1 MTSETSN
8 GLDFPQPSEYIKRMY
23 TEYMAEPTQPRET
36 KQLWKWEPEMQNKAI
51 GLEKPEKGVWYYF
64 RARK

>member
-8 GLDFPQPSEYIKRMY
+8 GLDFPQPSEYINRMY

-36 KQLWKWEPEMQNKAI
+36 KQLWQWEPERQNKAI